1 MIKNISLFF
10 AILLLTVACNK
21 DQETPGGMK
30 FKFLKKG
37 DGAKPKVGQVIVFD
51 YLLKDGKDSVW
62 TNTFKEGMPAPSQVG
77 DSSQIKNEDGMRQ
90 MFRLLSKGDSVSTTM
105 TIGEFFTKLVQAPVP
120 AGLDSNMNLTYTILV
135 RDITSVEEYSQKR
148 EVDVFDRNNKSIE
161 KYVVENNLKTQID
174 SSGIHYIIYT
184 NSGGVKPTVDKCV
197 EVKYVGRFLRT
208 GQVFDKAERVAFPL
222 SRVIP
227 GWQLGIPLL
236 GKGDSAT
243 LFIPS
248 KLAYGQQG
256 IPGSIPPD
264 AVLVFDVTLIDIKN
278 EFDQEARTCK

>member
-1 MIKNISLFF
+1 MIRNMSLLF
-10 AILLLTVACNK
+10 AVLLLTVACNN

-37 DGAKPKVGQVIVFD
+37 DGTNARVGQVLVFD

-62 TNTFKEGMPAPSQVG
+62 TNTFKDGMPVPSQIG

-90 MFRLLSKGDSVSTTM
+90 MFRMLSKGDSVSTTM
-105 TIGEFFTKLVQAPVP
+105 TVGEFFTKLVQAPVP
-120 AGLDSNMNLTYTILV
+120 PGLDSNMNLTYAILV

-148 EVDVFDRNNKSIE
+148 ETDVSDRDNKSIE
-161 KYVVENNLKTQID
+161 EFATDNNLKTQKD
-174 SSGIHYIIYT
+174 SSGIHYIVYN
-184 NSGGVKPTVDKCV
+184 NSGGAKPTVDKCV
-197 EVKYVGRFLRT
+197 EVKYVGRFLKN
-208 GQVFDKAERVAFPL
+208 GLEFDKAERVAFPL

-264 AVLVFDVTLIDIKN
+264 AVLVFDVTLIDIKS